1 MKKHN
6 FSKKLISLTLSALTA
21 FSAGSAAITTAFY
34 SAPAVYAADG
44 LSPQDSKLLKAEEK
58 MIMGMAKTVF
68 KDIPFFGVFLDGID
82 SILDLTG
89 AFGSSGSGGKSV
101 SIEDLEELR
110 NHLDKELTEIK
121 SEISRLGAD
130 LTSEIG
136 MSFYA
141 GNLGKELVDLHT
153 TSSMN
158 ASNIK
163 RYKNSSDYKTE
174 NDKLVMVASLIGN
187 TNDWSNNKQNL
198 VYRMHQIGLLLK
210 GTIYSDLDGKSI
222 YQKVYDY
229 YARKSLFSGEIYDKA
244 VPYIDSVVYEYL
256 YAYSVLMECM
266 EASLKVSRF
275 TPEDEAA
282 LSAKVSEEY
291 KKLKSNSE
299 SVIEDEIGTEA
310 LMMFNFHDEKSLF
323 RI

>member
-1 MKKHN
+1 MKKDQNTQDVLIHAKEIFDMKKHT
-6 FSKKLISLTLSALTA
+6 FSKKLLSVTLSALTA

-141 GNLGKELVDLHT
+141 GNLGKELIDLHT

-187 TNDWSNNKQNL
+187 TNDW
-198 VYRMHQIGLLLK
+198 
-210 GTIYSDLDGKSI
+210 TIWT
-222 YQKVYDY
+222 
-229 YARKSLFSGEIYDKA
+229 ARAFIRRYMTTTQEKA
-244 VPYIDSVVYEYL
+244 CSQARSMTRQSPI
-256 YAYSVLMECM
+256 
-266 EASLKVSRF
+266 
-275 TPEDEAA
+275 
-282 LSAKVSEEY
+282 
-291 KKLKSNSE
+291 
-299 SVIEDEIGTEA
+299 
-310 LMMFNFHDEKSLF
+310 
-323 RI
+323 